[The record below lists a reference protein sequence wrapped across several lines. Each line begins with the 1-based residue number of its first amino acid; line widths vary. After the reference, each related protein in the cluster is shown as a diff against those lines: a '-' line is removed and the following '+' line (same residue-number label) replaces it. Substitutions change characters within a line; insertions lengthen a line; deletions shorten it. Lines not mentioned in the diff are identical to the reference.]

1 MEPVRRRVVGESA
14 GKILSMENPVDPE
27 LLKKLFA
34 DLENIN
40 EDVRLFSV
48 KYSALIKGGDPALA
62 TVLRCHLV
70 AEHFLSEYLAAA
82 NPAVVDWD
90 GARLTFAQKLALAE
104 NAMSAV
110 AFITPGLACLNRAR
124 NRFSH
129 RLDVVLDSTD
139 LGPIE
144 EIMRISEGEFRRILT
159 DERIHKDRVRVTFIG
174 RVKLLPEN
182 LQQLMM
188 NVERATQ
195 NYNDHFLNIAFAY
208 GGRAE
213 IVDAAKKIAE
223 EVQKGEL
230 SPEKV
235 DEQMFE
241 QYLYTSHLPKQD
253 PDLIIRT
260 SGEERLSGFL
270 LWQSAY
276 SELFFLDVYWPD
288 FRLIDLLRAVRTFK
302 KRKRR
307 FGA

>member
-144 EIMRISEGEFRRILT
+144 EIMRIWNTAGGYAVPVGLLAVEEFTFMACSIL
-159 DERIHKDRVRVTFIG
+159 H
-174 RVKLLPEN
+174 
-182 LQQLMM
+182 
-188 NVERATQ
+188 
-195 NYNDHFLNIAFAY
+195 
-208 GGRAE
+208 
-213 IVDAAKKIAE
+213 
-223 EVQKGEL
+223 
-230 SPEKV
+230 
-235 DEQMFE
+235 
-241 QYLYTSHLPKQD
+241 
-253 PDLIIRT
+253 
-260 SGEERLSGFL
+260 
-270 LWQSAY
+270 SAY
-276 SELFFLDVYWPD
+276 RSV
-288 FRLIDLLRAVRTFK
+288 LRHGKGKGLPGLVDYYSDK
-302 KRKRR
+302 K
-307 FGA
+307 

>member
-1 MEPVRRRVVGESA
+1 M
-14 GKILSMENPVDPE
+14 
-27 LLKKLFA
+27 
-34 DLENIN
+34 
-40 EDVRLFSV
+40 
-48 KYSALIKGGDPALA
+48 IK
-62 TVLRCHLV
+62 T
-70 AEHFLSEYLAAA
+70 FLSVIGAYKFYERWLWHQVKNGTKPEHIAIIL
-82 NPAVVDWD
+82 D
-90 GARLTFAQKLALAE
+90 G
-104 NAMSAV
+104 
-110 AFITPGLACLNRAR
+110 NRRWA
-124 NRFSH
+124 S
-129 RLDVVLDSTD
+129 DKD
-139 LGPIE
+139 LGPWFGHEKGAEKVEQLLDWCLKLDVKSITVYAFSTENFRRTKGEIE
-144 EIMRISEGEFRRILT
+144 EIMRISGGEFRRILT
-159 DERIHKDRVRVTFIG
+159 DERIHKDKVRVTFIG
-174 RVKLLPEN
+174 RVKLLPED

-188 NVERATQ
+188 DVENATK

-230 SPEKV
+230 VPEKV